1 MPPATADPEPDAPPA
16 AAAEEEDPAA
26 SDWRLRQQ
34 QAAEFDRLN
43 RSLVF
48 LALELAAELKVRVF
62 AASECFMRLFDRVA
76 DVVVDCEQRVSHWL
90 DSATCAAAESGLP
103 CKHVAVPAPATHSLP
118 PQQMN
123 FIADSFGDIKTELQL
138 LHASM
143 QNLKAAEQDGQY
155 QTETRLRRL
164 QEQLTRMSISASRRP
179 AAGRRS
185 SHPLFPGRPADRLP
199 PSLLDNSE
207 TGRYYRHGNRERL
220 MPQLRRVELP
230 R

>member
-16 AAAEEEDPAA
+16 AAEEEKPAA
-26 SDWRLRQQ
+26 SDWHLRQQ

-62 AASECFMRLFDRVA
+62 AASECFFMHLFDCVA
-76 DVVVDCEQRVSHWL
+76 DVVVGGEQRMNHWL
-90 DSATCAAAESGLP
+90 DSATRAAAESGLP
-103 CKHVAVPAPATHSLP
+103 CKHVAVPAPAAYPLP

-143 QNLKAAEQDGQY
+143 QNLKAVEQDGQH

-164 QEQLTRMSISASRRP
+164 QEQLTRMSITALHRP
-179 AAGRRS
+179 AVGRRS
-185 SHPLFPGRPADRLP
+185 SRPLFVSRPAGRLP
-199 PSLLDNSE
+199 PSLLDGSE
-207 TGRYYRHGNRERL
+207 TGRYYRHGSSERPML
-220 MPQLRRVELP
+220 QLRRVELP